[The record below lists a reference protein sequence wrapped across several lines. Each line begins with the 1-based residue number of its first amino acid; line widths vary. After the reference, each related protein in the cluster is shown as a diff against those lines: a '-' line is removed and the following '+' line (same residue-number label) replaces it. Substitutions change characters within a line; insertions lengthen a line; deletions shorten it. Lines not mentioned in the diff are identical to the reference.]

1 MARDVDSFPRVPL
14 AHLPTPL
21 EPMARLSAALGGPP
35 LWVKRDDATGL
46 AFGGNK
52 TRKLEYLMAEAQAAG
67 ADTVITAG
75 VVQSNHVRQT
85 AAAAARLG
93 VACHLVLLTG
103 RVSDTEA
110 DYDATGNILLDR
122 LLGASVEF
130 HRFDR
135 IDRNVV
141 LPAVA
146 ERLRGE
152 GRKPFVIPYGGSNV
166 TGTLGCVRAAREV
179 AEQAAA
185 QGLDFQAAVF
195 ASGSAGTQA
204 GFLVGFRLFAPDARV
219 IGVDIEAE
227 PDRLRRD
234 VVALASDLAATL
246 EADAGDL
253 DAHTVVEPGYAGTAY
268 GAVTDGMREAVILA
282 ARQEALILDP
292 VYSGKAMAGL
302 IGLVRAG
309 AFAPDRPVLFVHTG
323 GTPALFAYREAFS

>member
-1 MARDVDSFPRVPL
+1 MARDLDSFPRVPL

-21 EPMARLSAALGGPP
+21 EPMPRLSAALGGPP

-85 AAAAARLG
+85 AAAAAKLG
-93 VACHLVLLTG
+93 MGCHLVLLTG
-103 RVSDTEA
+103 RVPDTEA
-110 DYDATGNILLDR
+110 DYEETGNILLDR

-130 HRFDR
+130 HPFDR

-141 LPAVA
+141 LPEVA
-146 ERLRGE
+146 ETLRRQ
-152 GRKPFVIPYGGSNV
+152 GRAPFIIPYGGSNV
-166 TGTLGCVRAAREV
+166 TGTLGCARAAREV
-179 AEQAAA
+179 AAQAEAL
-185 QGLDFQAAVF
+185 GVEFQAAVF

-204 GFLVGFRLFAPDARV
+204 GFLAGFRLYAPEIRA
-219 IGVDIEAE
+219 IGIDIEAE
-227 PDRLRRD
+227 PERLRGD
-234 VVALASDLAATL
+234 VIALATDLAETL
-246 EADAGDL
+246 EADLGDIEAL
-253 DAHTVVEPGYAGTAY
+253 AHVESGYAGASY
-268 GAVTDGMREAVILA
+268 GAVTDGMRAAVELA

-302 IGLVRAG
+302 IGMVRAG
-309 AFAPDRPVLFVHTG
+309 AFDPDRPVLFIHTG
-323 GTPALFAYREAFS
+323 GTPALFAYREAFG